1 MENTEVWER
10 IHFTQS
16 PYVLFL
22 VCLAPSNLYS
32 TVPSVSLV
40 FLQHWTVDMSRL
52 NWAAAGQSLWT
63 GHHLVLHAEYGR
75 AAEFVFPAMLG
86 VCVCWLYAPCKVFS
100 ASLNTHVIEQLAS
113 RQCQTKELNQSST
126 SPKVQR
132 TSGVGACV
140 CVCVGQQMWLFA

>member
-1 MENTEVWER
+1 M
-10 IHFTQS
+10 
-16 PYVLFL
+16 
-22 VCLAPSNLYS
+22 
-32 TVPSVSLV
+32 
-40 FLQHWTVDMSRL
+40 
-52 NWAAAGQSLWT
+52 
-63 GHHLVLHAEYGR
+63 LHAEYGR

-100 ASLNTHVIEQLAS
+100 ASLNTHVTEQLAS

-140 CVCVGQQMWLFA
+140 CVCGAADVIVCIVGVYKQT